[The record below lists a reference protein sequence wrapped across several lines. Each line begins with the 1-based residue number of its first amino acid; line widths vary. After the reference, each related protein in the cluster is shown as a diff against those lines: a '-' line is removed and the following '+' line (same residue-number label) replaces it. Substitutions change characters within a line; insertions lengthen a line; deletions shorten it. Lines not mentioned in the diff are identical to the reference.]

1 MVPDDQELQSP
12 YGSDPIVEQLAE
24 VIREAGPGG
33 RLPSERQLA
42 LMLGVSRTALR
53 DRLQQ
58 VEALGV
64 LRRTVGAGTY
74 AQDIDPAGL
83 AVGLSVAVT
92 TSQLTLRSL
101 HSVRIALERQAAIEA
116 ARLADPVLLGY
127 LARAAQRIDEADEG
141 EDLIRADAEFHEA
154 LLRAAHNTAINFFA
168 VALSGPLRTSVVR
181 RQEQLSTIIGWRDFM
196 TMVHRDIHLAVA
208 SGDVVAA
215 ARSVDDHFAAFE
227 AATDGVLTPGAAGGS
242 STRSSSRPVSE

>member
-1 MVPDDQELQSP
+1 MVPDEQESASR
-12 YGSDPIVEQLAE
+12 YGADPIVAKLAE
-24 VIREAGPGG
+24 VMRGVGPGG

-42 LMLGVSRTALR
+42 LKLGVSRTALR

-74 AQDIDPAGL
+74 VQEIDPTGL

-92 TSQLTLRSL
+92 SSQLTLRSL
-101 HSVRIALERQAAIEA
+101 HSVRVALERQAAIEA
-116 ARLADPVLLGY
+116 AEIADPVLLGY
-127 LARAAQRIDEADEG
+127 MARAAQRIDEAEEG
-141 EDLIRADAEFHEA
+141 EDLVRADAEFHEC
-154 LLRAAHNTAINFFA
+154 LLRAANNTAINFFA
-168 VALSGPLRTSVVR
+168 VALGGPLRESVVM
-181 RQEQLSTIIGWRDFM
+181 RQERLGVIIGWRDLM
-196 TMVHRDIHLAVA
+196 STVHRDIHLAVA

-227 AATDGVLTPGAAGGS
+227 AATDVWSAS
-242 STRSSSRPVSE
+242 SP